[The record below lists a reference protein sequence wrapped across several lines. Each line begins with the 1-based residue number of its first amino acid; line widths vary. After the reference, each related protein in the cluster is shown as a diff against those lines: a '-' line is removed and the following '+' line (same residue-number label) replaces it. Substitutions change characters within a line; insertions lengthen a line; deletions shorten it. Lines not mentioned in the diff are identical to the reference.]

1 MMLTAAS
8 LATAVTLAVTTPA
21 ITQSQ
26 HEFVSAVPLTSSVA
40 LLAHS
45 ESEADSASRE
55 IEYGDWEG
63 LFAGFGE
70 ILGGLGQLG
79 TNYLDNNQA
88 SVLAFTS
95 KLPLLRIGPVLI
107 GNAKLATAYYFGF
120 NGSPTGGAGVQAYV
134 IDQIQQG
141 MSLNNLIKGFVLTV
155 TSQIPKFYI
164 GPVQI
169 GGGLLADAWFN
180 GYGGETGATGV
191 VNYVKAQL
199 GLPAAAKS
207 AAVEQPSVAA
217 SVRAATK
224 PTGTSGRAAQ
234 AAPAPRGARAAAASA
249 PSAHKAA
256 AASAPAK
263 AATTHGGPKRPAA

>member
-1 MMLTAAS
+1 MLSAAS
-8 LATAVTLAVTTPA
+8 LATAVTLAMTTPTV
-21 ITQSQ
+21 TQSQ
-26 HEFVSAVPLTSSVA
+26 HEFVSAAPLTSSVA
-40 LLAHS
+40 LLADS
-45 ESEADSASRE
+45 ESQADSASRE

-70 ILGGLGQLG
+70 ILGGLTQLG

-88 SVLAFTS
+88 GVLAFTS
-95 KLPLLRIGPVLI
+95 KLPVLRIGPVLI
-107 GNAKLATAYYFGF
+107 GNAKLATAYYFGY

-141 MSLNNLIKGFVLTV
+141 LSLNNLIKGFVLTV

-164 GPVQI
+164 GPVQV

-217 SVRAATK
+217 SVRATTK
-224 PTGTSGRAAQ
+224 PTGASARAAQ

-249 PSAHKAA
+249 SSSAHKAA

-263 AATTHGGPKRPAA
+263 AATTHGGSKRPAA